1 MNHGIKRLFLFSRTI
16 LLLMSL
22 VWPAVCGCA
31 ETSTSSDV
39 YAASLTDAAV
49 FINVPA
55 LRQYGDYTCGAT
67 CVQMLMNWLYPYE
80 ADRNLT
86 QYEEALLTSPEI
98 GTSPQALLNYFEE
111 AKIEFDAAQHMS
123 LSTLRQALDEG
134 HPVMMALQAWSSADD
149 GSYNLDD
156 PSEPESYLTEGHWVI
171 CVGYCQSDHQL
182 YFIFNDPACVG
193 HSLLYENELEQ
204 RWIDVDGSGEIYDHF
219 GIKILQKTRYD
230 SSGLFHMD

>member
-1 MNHGIKRLFLFSRTI
+1 MNHGIKRLFLFSRI
-16 LLLMSL
+16 IFLLMSL
-22 VWPAVCGCA
+22 VLPSVCSCA
-31 ETSTSSDV
+31 ETNTSSDV

-111 AKIEFDAAQHMS
+111 AKATVGGQTPHMLTKAFS
-123 LSTLRQALDEG
+123 F
-134 HPVMMALQAWSSADD
+134 HN
-149 GSYNLDD
+149 NLAEHGTML
-156 PSEPESYLTEGHWVI
+156 P
-171 CVGYCQSDHQL
+171 
-182 YFIFNDPACVG
+182 
-193 HSLLYENELEQ
+193 
-204 RWIDVDGSGEIYDHF
+204 
-219 GIKILQKTRYD
+219 
-230 SSGLFHMD
+230 